1 MDYLWSPWRMKY
13 ILNKEDE
20 PHCVFCVAVEKQE
33 DEAYLILFRGKK
45 AFVMLNRY
53 PYTSG
58 HLMVLPYEHVPTYES
73 LAPETRAEIMELINQ
88 ATAVIRLVYHPHG
101 LNIGANI
108 GEAAGAGIA
117 PHVHFHIVPRWQG
130 DSNFMSVTSN
140 TRVIPEDLHKSYQ
153 RLRQAWMEIFPE
165 DVK

>member
-20 PHCVFCVAVEKQE
+20 PHCVFCVAVEKHE
-33 DEAYLILFRGKK
+33 DEAYLILFRGKN

-58 HLMVLPYEHVPTYES
+58 HLMVLPYEHEPTYEN
-73 LAPETRAEIMELINQ
+73 LTPETRAEIMELINQ
-88 ATAVIRLVYHPHG
+88 ATAVIRAVYHPHG

-153 RLRQAWMEIFPE
+153 RLKQAWLEQFPL
-165 DVK
+165 DLK

>member
-1 MDYLWSPWRMKY
+1 MKY

-20 PHCVFCVAVEKQE
+20 PGCVFCTAVEKHHDQ
-33 DEAYLILFRGKK
+33 AYLILQRGKN

-58 HLMVLPYEHVPTYES
+58 HLMVLPYQHVPTYEDLS
-73 LAPETRAEIMELINQ
+73 AEIRAEMMELINQ
-88 ATAVIRLVYHPHG
+88 ATAVIRAVYHPHG

-117 PHVHFHIVPRWQG
+117 PHLHFHIVPRWPG
-130 DSNFMSVTSN
+130 DSNFMSVTGN
-140 TRVIPEDLHKSYQ
+140 TRVIPEDLQLTYQ
-153 RLRQAWMEIFPE
+153 RLKQAWGDVFPE
-165 DVK
+165 NVL